1 MPLGN
6 AGFAWRK
13 AGRSLCPDMKRGP
26 LTGSVMPQAMGAIP
40 SVDQPESK
48 MEYRGKLFYF
58 LFVSIVE

>member
-1 MPLGN
+1 
-6 AGFAWRK
+6 
-13 AGRSLCPDMKRGP
+13 MKRGP

-48 MEYRGKLFYF
+48 MEYRGKFFYF